1 VAAVSAPA
9 VVDSSVAYKWLQPLG
24 EDHVVEAID
33 LLRQHLA
40 GAVILVA
47 PSVFSIEVANA
58 LRWKRRLSSSE
69 VVELISDLETF
80 DVRLF
85 DVTYQRLTMAIDL
98 AYRHNL
104 AIYDALFL
112 QLAEELDCPLITA
125 DRRAFA
131 GIDSPV
137 EIRLL

>member
-1 VAAVSAPA
+1 MSTPV

-24 EDHVVEAID
+24 EDHGVEAID
-33 LLRQHLA
+33 LLRQHFT
-40 GAVILVA
+40 GEVILVA
-47 PSVFSIEVANA
+47 PSVFSTEVANA

-80 DVRLF
+80 DVQPVA
-85 DVTYQRLTMAIDL
+85 VTYARLMAATDL

-112 QLAEELDCPLITA
+112 QLAEELDCPLVTA
-125 DRRAFA
+125 DRKAFT